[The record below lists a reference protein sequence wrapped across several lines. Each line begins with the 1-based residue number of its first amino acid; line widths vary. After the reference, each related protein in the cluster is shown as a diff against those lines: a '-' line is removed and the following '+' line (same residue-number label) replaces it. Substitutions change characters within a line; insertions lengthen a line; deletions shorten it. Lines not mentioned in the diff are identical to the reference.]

1 MNGEEERDQ
10 QNEGVARSAS
20 GSSLTEWMSPPFF
33 RPFGA
38 SSLRACHPRLSPWAA
53 FFRRFAAGILGRS
66 SAWTCFG
73 HWNSAGRIRTAAA
86 RLPYLSF
93 AAGLRPELRRCFIVR

>member
-53 FFRRFAAGILGRS
+53 FFRRFAAGFWADHLHGLALATGIRRVGFALPRLGFRTSASRLACGRS
-66 SAWTCFG
+66 
-73 HWNSAGRIRTAAA
+73 
-86 RLPYLSF
+86 L
-93 AAGLRPELRRCFIVR
+93 